1 MEEMENIR
9 TSDKLEE
16 MFESIHGKKSDPKWE
31 EKNCS
36 ANDSALG
43 GGMQFRWPINKPDEI
58 IFFPIIHPE
67 KKKSLLL
74 MSSKTSNTLQ
84 LKNRP
89 ENEGEKAKERAGADT
104 KQPSLMSLHCSP
116 PLLLACF
123 PSPFFCQSNLVVSSG
138 QTSAPASPL
147 TLKLLR
153 VALKTLIH
161 L

>member
-1 MEEMENIR
+1 MSQSMERKVIPNGR
-9 TSDKLEE
+9 
-16 MFESIHGKKSDPKWE
+16 KKIAQQMIQLW
-31 EKNCS
+31 
-36 ANDSALG
+36 G

-58 IFFPIIHPE
+58 IFFPIIHPD
-67 KKKSLLL
+67 KKKFFLL

-89 ENEGEKAKERAGADT
+89 ENKGEKAKERAGADT

-153 VALKTLIH
+153 VVLKTLIH